1 MKYQESTDEG
11 LVNFVQDVKD
21 GVFRNPSQKNYAIG
35 PVTDRA
41 VADIGRLTGVDVT
54 GFGHS
59 IKGDVVRHIENRHGA
74 NGEADHSM
82 ADVNDYGRIKYV
94 LDNYDDVRLL
104 YDRDGIIER
113 SSEFRNSNGE
123 QAPLIIYEKRINGTQ
138 YVAEAVPD
146 SKAKKLQIV
155 TVYKTKA
162 KKGAGKC

>member
-21 GVFRNPSQKNYAIG
+21 GVFRNPSQKNYVIG

-59 IKGDVVRHIENRHGA
+59 INGNAVQHIENRHGA

-94 LDNYDDVRLL
+94 LDNYDDVKLL
-104 YDRDGIIER
+104 YDDDGSVKL
-113 SSEFRNSNGE
+113 SSNHKNSRG
-123 QAPLIIYEKRINGTQ
+123 QFAPLVRYEKRINGAF
-138 YVAEAVPD
+138 YVVEAVPD
-146 SKAKKLQIV
+146 SKSRILQIV
-155 TVYKTKA
+155 SAYKEKA
-162 KKGAGKC
+162 